1 MRAFVKMA
9 FVACAL
15 FLFMAAHLHASV
27 KLPSGKGFLET
38 REHKGQEVFSL
49 ADLVR
54 AMGGSAGKDPVSQYP
69 VWETNGHRVVLSTN
83 TPMASVDGKIIS
95 LKSTPVEIGGDIL
108 LGTDFIGAVLPK
120 IGFRLDEEISPGNGD
135 HKNAQTRQPAPD
147 GKVTVEKTVAY
158 DLIRITFNGSM
169 ASLAEAKKE
178 EGKIRVRL
186 PRGKAEMSAENLGEG
201 IATSISVQDGGREV
215 VISLDKGFRSFETVS
230 LKNPERLVLMIKG
243 EGQKP
248 PKEGAAPP
256 SADRE
261 LPPIRQAYPA
271 KKPGKTLIV
280 LDPGHGAQDTGALG
294 KEGTVEKELVLDLCL
309 RIKESLEK
317 ENIDV
322 LLTRNSDVLV
332 PLRERAAFA
341 NFNKADLFISVH
353 FNSSPLKSV
362 RGSES
367 YIMSREATDIWSK
380 ELAEKENLS
389 PGSEESG
396 DGLSLILWNL
406 AQNQYIV
413 ESTSI
418 AGELQ
423 QSLNELFGTKDRG
436 VRQAPFAV
444 LEGARMPAVLLEVAY
459 ISNQQEAKD
468 IQNREFSDKVINAI
482 VAPLA
487 RFRDRNAPPPA
498 P

>member
-49 ADLVR
+49 ADLVK

-69 VWETNGHRVVLSTN
+69 VWEMNGHRIVLSTN
-83 TPMASVDGKIIS
+83 TPMASVDGKIVS
-95 LKSTPVEIGGDIL
+95 LRSTPADIGGEIL
-108 LGTDFIGAVLPK
+108 LGTDFISAVLPR
-120 IGFRLDEEISPGNGD
+120 IGFRLDEETAPGSDAHKSPHNQQ
-135 HKNAQTRQPAPD
+135 AIAD
-147 GKVTVEKTVAY
+147 GKVTIEKTVAY

-169 ASLAEAKKE
+169 ASLAETKKE

-186 PRGKAEMSAENLGEG
+186 PRGKAEMASENLGEG
-201 IATSISVQDGGREV
+201 IATSISLQEGGREV
-215 VISLDKGFRSFETVS
+215 VISLDKGFKSFETVS

-256 SADRE
+256 SATQE

-280 LDPGHGAQDTGALG
+280 LDPGHGGQDTGALG
-294 KEGTVEKELVLDLCL
+294 KEGTVEKDLVLDLCV
-309 RIKESLEK
+309 RMKEALEK

-322 LLTRNSDVLV
+322 LLTRNSDVLI

-353 FNSSPLKSV
+353 FNASPLKSV

-367 YIMSREATDIWSK
+367 YIMSREATDLWSK

-389 PGSEESG
+389 AGSGETG

>member
-1 MRAFVKMA
+1 MKDRVQKILGVTLLLITLAWQLQA
-9 FVACAL
+9 G
-15 FLFMAAHLHASV
+15 V
-27 KLPSGKGFLET
+27 KLPQGKGLLET
-38 REHKGQEVFSL
+38 RDYKGQEVISI
-49 ADLVR
+49 ADLVK

-69 VWETNGHRVVLSTN
+69 VWETGGHRVVFSTN
-83 TPMASVDGKIIS
+83 TPMASVDGKIVS
-95 LKSTPVEIGGDIL
+95 LKFTPVESGGDIL
-108 LGTDFIGAVLPK
+108 VGTEFVGAVLPK
-120 IGFRLDEEISPGNGD
+120 LGFRLDEESVPETGPQ
-135 HKNAQTRQPAPD
+135 KSAQDQQPAPA
-147 GKVTVEKTVAY
+147 GTVLVEKTVAY

-169 ASLAEAKKE
+169 VSLAEAKKE

-186 PRGKAEMSAENLGEG
+186 PRGKTEMTPENLGEG

-215 VISLDKGFRSFETVS
+215 VISLDKGFKSFETVS

-256 SADRE
+256 SAAQE

-271 KKPGKTLIV
+271 KKPGKVLVV

-294 KEGTVEKELVLDLCL
+294 KEGTIEKDLTLDLSQRL
-309 RIKESLEK
+309 KEALEK

-322 LLTRNSDVLV
+322 ILTRSTDVLV
-332 PLRERAAFA
+332 PLKERAALA
-341 NFNKADLFISVH
+341 NFNKADIFISIH
-353 FNSSPLKSV
+353 LNSSPLKTV
-362 RGSES
+362 KGSES
-367 YIMSREATDIWSK
+367 YIMSREATDLWSK

-389 PGSEESG
+389 AGTEESG
-396 DGLSLILWNL
+396 NGLSLILWNL

-444 LEGARMPAVLLEVAY
+444 LEGAQMPAVLLEVAY
-459 ISNQQEAKD
+459 ISNSQEAKD
-468 IQNREFSDKVINAI
+468 IQNREFSDAVIKAI
-482 VAPLA
+482 VAPLT

>member
-1 MRAFVKMA
+1 MRGLVQRVFLAS
-9 FVACAL
+9 AL
-15 FLFMAAHLHASV
+15 LLFFGALIHASV
-27 KLPSGKGFLET
+27 KLPSGKGILET
-38 REHKGQEVFSL
+38 REYKGQEVFSF
-49 ADLVR
+49 ADIVK
-54 AMGGSAGKDPVSQYP
+54 AMGGSSGKDPVSQYP
-69 VWETNGHRVVLSTN
+69 VWEIGGHRIVLSTN
-83 TPMASVDGKIIS
+83 TPMASVDGKIVS
-95 LKSTPVEIGGDIL
+95 LKSTPADIGSDIL
-108 LGTDFIGAVLPK
+108 LGTDFISAVLPK
-120 IGFRLDEEISPGNGD
+120 IGFRLDEEIVSESGV
-135 HKNAQTRQPAPD
+135 HKSAQNLQPVPD
-147 GKVTVEKTVAY
+147 GKVAVEKTVAY

-186 PRGKAEMSAENLGEG
+186 PRGKADIAAENLGEG
-201 IATSISVQDGGREV
+201 IATSISVQDEGREV
-215 VISLDKGFRSFETVS
+215 VIILDKGFKSFETIS

-256 SADRE
+256 SAAQE

-294 KEGTVEKELVLDLCL
+294 KEGTVEKDLVLDLCL
-309 RIKESLEK
+309 RMKDALEK

-341 NFNKADLFISVH
+341 NFNNADLFISIH

-367 YIMSREATDIWSK
+367 YIMSREATDLWSK

-389 PGSEESG
+389 SAGEETG

-444 LEGARMPAVLLEVAY
+444 LEGARMPAILLEVAY
-459 ISNQQEAKD
+459 LSNQQEARD